1 METMDEY
8 VKAHQR
14 TFGLYLFL
22 RRKELGLSQREVA
35 EKSGVRR
42 GEISEI
48 KVGSNINPRFET
60 LLKLLYAL
68 GLRLDFTAAEASEK

>member
-1 METMDEY
+1 METVEEY
-8 VKAHQR
+8 IKAHQKML
-14 TFGLYLFL
+14 GLYLFL

-48 KVGSNINPRFET
+48 EVGSNINPQFET

-68 GLRLDFTAAEASEK
+68 GLRLDFTAEEASEE